1 MNVQL
6 VPVAFAAQT
15 WSLVSGFLAESQ
27 QYAKGDYTLDQIQMY
42 VCTGQWLLL
51 VATDDEKNVCGAMTV
66 EFVNKPTKRV
76 AFVTGTGGKFIINKE
91 TFKQLENICKSNGAT
106 TIECATRDSVS
117 KLLMRFGF
125 TEKYKILEVS
135 I

>member
-1 MNVQL
+1 MKIQH

-15 WSLVSGFLAESQ
+15 WGLVQDFLAESQ
-27 QYAKGDYTLDQIQMY
+27 QYAQDDYTLDQIQMY

-51 VATDDEKNVCGAMTV
+51 VATDDAQKLCGAMTV

-76 AFVTGTGGKFIINKE
+76 AFVTGTGGKFIINE
-91 TFKQLENICKSNGAT
+91 DTFKQLKNICQLNGAT
-106 TIECATRDSVS
+106 TIECATRDSVA
-117 KLLMRFGF
+117 KLLLRFGF

-135 I
+135 L